1 MAVTFEKSKL
11 AQEFSQS
18 LAQLGRFVKLVTLAK
33 DVLYW
38 RGRGWNWKKNF
49 IQQWLQYLDS
59 GLQF

>member
-38 RGRGWNWKKNF
+38 RGRG
-49 IQQWLQYLDS
+49 
-59 GLQF
+59 